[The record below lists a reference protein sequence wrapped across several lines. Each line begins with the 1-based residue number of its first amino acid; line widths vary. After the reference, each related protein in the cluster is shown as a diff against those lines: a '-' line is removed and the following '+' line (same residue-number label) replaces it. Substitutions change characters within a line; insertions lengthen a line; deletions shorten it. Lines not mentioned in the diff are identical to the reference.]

1 MNVIYKILVICIFV
15 FTLPFQVIIGL
26 LVFVFC
32 GFPIFFMQRRIG
44 KDGRPFVMYKFRT
57 MIVNAD
63 KLQSKYKSR
72 NISDGPV
79 FKIPNDP
86 RFTRLGK
93 FLSHTG
99 FDELPQIWNVLR
111 GDMAFIG
118 PRPLPES
125 ESRKLAP
132 WMRAR
137 HNALPGIISPAILS
151 GRYHEDF
158 DAWMR
163 SDVDY
168 VAHKSTR
175 KDMMLACRSVY
186 FLFLLL
192 RAEISRTRSTKS
204 AL

>member
-192 RAEISRTRSTKS
+192 RAEISRTRSTKG
-204 AL
+204 AV